1 MVAMPYFLVNIVFD
15 IFSMVLFCATSVA
28 LLSRSRF
35 VGLWLPA
42 RFRERTTLA
51 LIVTQGLVLSVLSLV
66 AWRVVARLRYVKI
79 FSILLFDVLFF
90 IGVLNSVVLAYQFL
104 DQRCFLSMP
113 KIRRRL
119 LIALCSAV
127 MTCVPL
133 FAAVTAMVGL
143 FVIK

>member
-15 IFSMVLFCATSVA
+15 IFSMVLFCTTSVA

-133 FAAVTAMVGL
+133 FAAVTAIVGL